1 MPGGIVINPELS
13 SRAFRIASTDAYINL
28 SPENRLRFIREVE
41 RVNRFDELPEK
52 CKDVLIAGEREMQG
66 Y

>member
-1 MPGGIVINPELS
+1 MTNPALS
-13 SRAFRIASTDAYINL
+13 TRAFKIVNTDAYLNL

-41 RVNRFDELPEK
+41 RVDRFEELPEK
-52 CKDVLIAGEREMQG
+52 CKDVLKAGEREMEG

>member
-1 MPGGIVINPELS
+1 
-13 SRAFRIASTDAYINL
+13 
-28 SPENRLRFIREVE
+28 VE

-52 CKDVLIAGEREMQG
+52 CKDVLVAGEREMQG